1 MTSEEISLRV
11 IEILN
16 GHEIPYM
23 LVGSLSTN
31 FHSVVRS
38 TKDADIVIQ
47 SDLADAARS
56 IARGCDALRLDPQ
69 YGFESVTATRK
80 LMLRAVGGEGFVV
93 ELFGTSDDPHD
104 QERFR
109 RRLCVDWLGRRTWI
123 ASAEDG
129 LITKL
134 RWSQHAGREKDVA
147 DARNLIASK
156 GDALDWPYVESWCD
170 RHGTRELLE
179 KLREQVRA
187 VGG

>member
-16 GHEIPYM
+16 EHQILYM

-31 FHSVVRS
+31 FHSTIRS

-47 SDLADAARS
+47 AKLGETARLIVRECDL
-56 IARGCDALRLDPQ
+56 LRLDPQ

-80 LMLRAVGGEGFVV
+80 LVLRAQIAEEFVV
-93 ELFGTSDDPHD
+93 ELFGISDDPHD

-109 RRLCVDWLGRRTWI
+109 RRLCVDWLGRPTWI
-123 ASAEDG
+123 ASAEDA
-129 LITKL
+129 LVTKL
-134 RWSQHAGREKDVA
+134 RWSQSIGREKDIA

-156 GDALDWPYVESWCD
+156 GDALDWPYVEAWCD
-170 RHGTRELLE
+170 RHGTRPVLE
-179 KLREQVRA
+179 RLRRECERP
-187 VGG
+187 